1 MTLDAPH
8 VSAPR
13 VSVIVPTTCDAARG
27 ALLARSI
34 GSVFAQTGVA
44 VDLILVV
51 NGSRVDQCL
60 LDRWRGEPRLTV
72 HRIDEG
78 NVSRARVAG
87 LRQAT
92 GEFFSF
98 LDDDDEFL
106 PDALDLRA
114 RLLRAHPEFD
124 VVVTNGFQHEN
135 GDLAHVSAEFES
147 AIHADVGGSFLERNW
162 FASPASMF
170 RTATCEIS
178 LFDTGLRYFEWTY
191 LFFRL
196 LSAGKRFHF
205 DGRLTY
211 RKYEN
216 NPASISRTPQYE
228 LAWPTVLR
236 RVLDLPLESRIKGLI
251 RDSRLTALNHSSVLL
266 LRGGC
271 VGEAA
276 RLHWQCLM
284 AGGWRYLPYTG
295 RLVVAALRGSIRSRR
310 ESSR

>member
-1 MTLDAPH
+1 MTLP
-8 VSAPR
+8 SPQTPLPR
-13 VSVIVPTTCDAARG
+13 VSVIVPTTCETARG
-27 ALLARSI
+27 AQITRSI

-44 VDLILVV
+44 AELILVV
-51 NGSRVDQCL
+51 NGSLVDQCL
-60 LDRWRGEPRLTV
+60 LDQWRGEPRLTV

-87 LRQAT
+87 LRHAT
-92 GEFFSF
+92 GDFFSF

-106 PDALDLRA
+106 PGALELRA
-114 RLLRAHPEFD
+114 RLLRDHPEFD
-124 VVVTNGFQHEN
+124 VVVTNGFRHN
-135 GDLAHVSAEFES
+135 DGDVAHVSAEFES
-147 AIHADVGGSFLERNW
+147 AIHADVGGSFLQRNW

-170 RTATCEIS
+170 RRATCEIS

-196 LSAGKRFHF
+196 LSSSKRFHF

-211 RKYEN
+211 RIYEN
-216 NPASISRTPQYE
+216 NPASISRTAQYE
-228 LAWPTVLR
+228 LAWPSVLR
-236 RVLDLPLESRIKGLI
+236 RVLDLPLESRLKVLI
-251 RDSRLTALNHSSVLL
+251 RDSRLTALNHSSVLQL
-266 LRGGC
+266 KGGY

-295 RLVVAALRGSIRSRR
+295 RLVVAALRGSNRSRR

>member
-1 MTLDAPH
+1 MTPPAAP
-8 VSAPR
+8 APLPR
-13 VSVIVPTTCDAARG
+13 VSVIVPTTCETARG
-27 ALLARSI
+27 DLITRSI
-34 GSVFAQTGVA
+34 GSVFAQAGVTA
-44 VDLILVV
+44 ELILVV
-51 NGSRVDQCL
+51 NGSLVDQCL
-60 LDRWRGEPRLTV
+60 LDQWRREPRLTV

-106 PDALDLRA
+106 PGALELRA
-114 RLLRAHPEFD
+114 RLLRGQPELD
-124 VVVTNGFQHEN
+124 VVVTNGFHHV
-135 GDLAHVSAEFES
+135 DHDVTHVSAAFES
-147 AIHADVGGSFLERNW
+147 TIHADLGGSFLRQNW

-170 RTATCEIS
+170 RRATCEIA
-178 LFDTGLRYFEWTY
+178 LFDTGLQHFEWTY

-216 NPASISRTPQYE
+216 NPASISRTAQYE
-228 LAWPTVLR
+228 LAWPSILR
-236 RVLDLPLESRIKGLI
+236 RVLDLPLERRLKVLI

-266 LRGGC
+266 LKGGH
-271 VGEAA
+271 VAEAA
-276 RLHWQCLM
+276 GLHWQCLK
-284 AGGWRYLPYTG
+284 AGGWRFLPYTG
-295 RLVVAALRGSIRSRR
+295 RLVAAALRGPPASQRDMRR
-310 ESSR
+310 